1 MTRAEAAAFME
12 TMEKHGD
19 YWSEDEVIGTYR
31 SKSLDE
37 ALRERMESLENFTSS
52 LEDELRTEKNQKE
65 DRDSLQEA
73 EKFFNA
79 YSRLLLRSL
88 NRINGY
94 LVDARYEDAKELLSE
109 LIEDTTSD
117 IHSMP
122 SGTAGA

>member
-1 MTRAEAAAFME
+1 MTRAEAVAFME
-12 TMEKHGD
+12 TMEKYGD
-19 YWSEDEVIGTYR
+19 YWSEDEVIGMYG

-37 ALRERMESLENFTSS
+37 ALRERMKSLENFTSS

-88 NRINGY
+88 NRINRY

-109 LIEDTTSD
+109 LIEDTRSD